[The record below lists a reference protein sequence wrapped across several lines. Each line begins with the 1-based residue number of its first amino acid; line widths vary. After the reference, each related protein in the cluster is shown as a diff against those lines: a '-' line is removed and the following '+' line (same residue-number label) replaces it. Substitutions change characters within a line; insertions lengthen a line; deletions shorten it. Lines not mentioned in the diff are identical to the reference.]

1 MHHIFVT
8 RRCALPHVFADVTEV
23 VDVCDM
29 VRYHAKPCDVF
40 GEIMGEILRK
50 VWKSEEC
57 VNGAAKNSPHRQLK
71 RSTAA
76 SYAITI
82 AIGVIYRLIYI

>member
-1 MHHIFVT
+1 
-8 RRCALPHVFADVTEV
+8 
-23 VDVCDM
+23 M
-29 VRYHAKPCDVF
+29 VRHHAKPCDVF

-76 SYAITI
+76 SYATTGHTSIGRGRNASNLQSENRTI
-82 AIGVIYRLIYI
+82 KT